1 MNEYGVFTQWT
12 GQIITRLISVDP
24 QTYGKLL
31 GEIDLRGSLVFETDH
46 SWRATTAIPENWFQ
60 ISLDDSTWFNAEPTI
75 SASGMQVDFFDF
87 LSGPKSYVMQ
97 PVWYYRID
105 EGTPLESETDE
116 SGNRMSR
123 YFHLSVSDTDLVQPA
138 ENTEPVYTDTIP
150 QPYTE
155 PAQVMEQP
163 AEALSTDS
171 TVSVQGENEF
181 PVTDSLLQ
189 VTQDSTLKTVPDT
202 NQVQS
207 LATPVQLPAPPV
219 IVVKN
224 RFDYPENSVAE
235 QPDAFENQ
243 TVPNKVL
250 FRKTMTIDGAIE
262 TATLVVGKNLKAEIY
277 LNENPIDETLG
288 EPSAD
293 GKSLVVDVSKILTR
307 GKNVL
312 AVKTDATDSY
322 NKNLYALV
330 NVTYYPDVP
339 PEKVLNMFQSQNDL
353 PGVKP
358 KEPEAAPQTT
368 EPAPQPEGEQKS
380 GGEPK

>member
-1 MNEYGVFTQWT
+1 
-12 GQIITRLISVDP
+12 
-24 QTYGKLL
+24 
-31 GEIDLRGSLVFETDH
+31 
-46 SWRATTAIPENWFQ
+46 
-60 ISLDDSTWFNAEPTI
+60 
-75 SASGMQVDFFDF
+75 
-87 LSGPKSYVMQ
+87 
-97 PVWYYRID
+97 
-105 EGTPLESETDE
+105 
-116 SGNRMSR
+116 
-123 YFHLSVSDTDLVQPA
+123 
-138 ENTEPVYTDTIP
+138 
-150 QPYTE
+150 
-155 PAQVMEQP
+155 
-163 AEALSTDS
+163 
-171 TVSVQGENEF
+171 
-181 PVTDSLLQ
+181 
-189 VTQDSTLKTVPDT
+189 
-202 NQVQS
+202 
-207 LATPVQLPAPPV
+207 
-219 IVVKN
+219 
-224 RFDYPENSVAE
+224 
-235 QPDAFENQ
+235 
-243 TVPNKVL
+243 
-250 FRKTMTIDGAIE
+250 MTIDGAIE